1 MRAATGFAAVLR
13 TKRAR
18 GAMVRA
24 GRAAMAFMLL
34 GGRRACDR
42 KYGDKRRHK
51 QFRSL
56 EDERYVILVVVV
68 S

>member
-1 MRAATGFAAVLR
+1 LR

-42 KYGDKRRHK
+42 KYGDKRRQTKK
-51 QFRSL
+51 QSDHNEVL
-56 EDERYVILVVVV
+56 KKKTMYL
-68 S
+68 